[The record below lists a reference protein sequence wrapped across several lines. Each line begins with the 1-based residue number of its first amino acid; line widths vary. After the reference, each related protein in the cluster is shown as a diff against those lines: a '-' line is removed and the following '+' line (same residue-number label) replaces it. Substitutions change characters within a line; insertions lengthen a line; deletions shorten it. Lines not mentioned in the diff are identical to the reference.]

1 MNPRQVLNCPECG
14 YEANA
19 PNATHCAICDAPLD
33 KEVGKVSFLE
43 REKRDA
49 SPSRMAFVGK
59 GALSS
64 QSLRS
69 STAMDKSN
77 QARTNAEPKKAKK
90 KSPSPLRWL
99 ILAIPPLMIW
109 AGYSIGRMPRL
120 FASSDSQAQFS
131 GVQLRDSMSEVQNV
145 PSGIFNYGGALQFA
159 ALASNGMN
167 KAINQAYPGFRL
179 RYTEPLNEK
188 PGSGTSIA
196 MLFDGE
202 VSFAQSGRPLEDD
215 EYNRAQT
222 RGFTIEQAPIAIDG
236 VAIYTHP
243 GINIPGISVEQ
254 LQSIYIGKVTN
265 WKQLGGPDLPIKPIS
280 RDPKATTTLKMLLKG
295 LKGAKLG
302 KNVQIV
308 RDYTTS
314 VRTTASTP
322 GGISYGSAPSIIGQK
337 TIRPLALAK
346 TGSKQYVPIYIKG
359 REGNEVNKA
368 AFLDGTYPLTRR
380 LFVIIRHDG
389 TLDEQ
394 AGTAYANLLLTNEG
408 QKLIEKAGFVAIRQ

>member
-1 MNPRQVLNCPECG
+1 MNPRQASNCPQCG

-19 PNATHCAICDAPLD
+19 PNATRCVVCDLPFD
-33 KEVGKVSFLE
+33 KEVGEVAFLE

-49 SPSRMAFVGK
+49 SPGRIAVVGK

-69 STAMDKSN
+69 SASTDEGN
-77 QARTNAEPKKAKK
+77 QPRTNAEPKKAKK

-99 ILAIPPLMIW
+99 VLAIPPLLIW
-109 AGYSIGRMPRL
+109 AGYSIGKMPRL
-120 FASSDSQAQFS
+120 FASSDSQTQFL
-131 GVQLRDSMSEVQNV
+131 GVQLHDAMSEVQNV
-145 PSGIFNYGGALQFA
+145 PRGIFNYGGALQFA

-167 KAINQAYPGFRL
+167 KAINQAYPDFRL

-215 EYNRAQT
+215 EYNRART

-236 VAIYTHP
+236 VAVYTHP
-243 GINIPGISVEQ
+243 GINIPGLSVDQ
-254 LQSIYIGKVTN
+254 LQSIYIGKLTN
-265 WKQLGGPDLPIKPIS
+265 WKELGGPDLPIKPIS

-308 RDYTTS
+308 RDYTAS
-314 VRTTASTP
+314 VRATASTP
-322 GGISYGSAPSIIGQK
+322 GGISYGSAPSIIDQK

-346 TGSKQYVPIYIKG
+346 TGSKEYIPIYIKG
-359 REGNEVNKA
+359 QDGNEVNKA